1 MTEGGQGGKSYL
13 GNVHI
18 DGGGNNYKGA
28 SLKPHLIESCRVFE
42 RGYHGLTIEEE
53 RKIVEVQ
60 RRTMTASA
68 QTNLFPNYKSWI
80 LLLQLIMI
88 R

>member
-1 MTEGGQGGKSYL
+1 M

-80 LLLQLIMI
+80 LLLQLTMI

>member
-1 MTEGGQGGKSYL
+1 M

>member
-1 MTEGGQGGKSYL
+1 M

-53 RKIVEVQ
+53 RKIVEV
-60 RRTMTASA
+60 
-68 QTNLFPNYKSWI
+68 
-80 LLLQLIMI
+80 
-88 R
+88 